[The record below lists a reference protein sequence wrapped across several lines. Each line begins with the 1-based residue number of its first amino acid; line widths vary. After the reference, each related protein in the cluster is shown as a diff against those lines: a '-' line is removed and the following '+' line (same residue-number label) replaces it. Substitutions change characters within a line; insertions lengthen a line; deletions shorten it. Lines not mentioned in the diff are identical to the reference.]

1 MCQYHVV
8 FCIREAGSPGKGAHE
23 NEYDI
28 ERVLGE
34 ASYAKGII
42 SKELTVGSKTVPT
55 TFFVVDVKVKYNV
68 LLGQDWIHAND
79 CVPSTLHQ
87 CVVHWI
93 GDEVEVIGA
102 DNSVY
107 VAMAKPQE
115 DLQDRE
121 VKCMTRR
128 DLSEYDFN
136 SVGRD
141 VFVLVI
147 VKPMTLNQLENM
159 KVKQCRT

>member
-1 MCQYHVV
+1 
-8 FCIREAGSPGKGAHE
+8 
-23 NEYDI
+23 
-28 ERVLGE
+28 
-34 ASYAKGII
+34 
-42 SKELTVGSKTVPT
+42 
-55 TFFVVDVKVKYNV
+55 
-68 LLGQDWIHAND
+68 
-79 CVPSTLHQ
+79 
-87 CVVHWI
+87 
-93 GDEVEVIGA
+93 VEVIGA